1 MVKQTRIIFTLGD
14 VVQIRFVCPKCD
26 GAMTQ
31 KLDASERLPD
41 QCPSCKQPWSKEP
54 GIQVAV
60 IKYSWKR
67 YGITWSKMCF
77 TCSCNWNWMARRR
90 SDTEAYHQKQRK

>member
-41 QCPSCKQPWSKEP
+41 QCLRWTQDF
-54 GIQVAV
+54 GQVAK
-60 IKYSWKR
+60 IGS
-67 YGITWSKMCF
+67 
-77 TCSCNWNWMARRR
+77 CS
-90 SDTEAYHQKQRK
+90 

>member
-31 KLDASERLPD
+31 KLNACERLPD
-41 QCPSCKQPWSKEP
+41 QCPSCRHSWSHEP
-54 GIQVAV
+54 GIKSSEQV
-60 IKYSWKR
+60 
-67 YGITWSKMCF
+67 F
-77 TCSCNWNWMARRR
+77 L
-90 SDTEAYHQKQRK
+90 EALRNYLGRDHYAQMQFELDGEQAE

>member
-1 MVKQTRIIFTLGD
+1 MVKQTRIIFTWGD

-54 GIQVAV
+54 GI
-60 IKYSWKR
+60 
-67 YGITWSKMCF
+67 
-77 TCSCNWNWMARRR
+77 R
-90 SDTEAYHQKQRK
+90 SSDQIFLEALRHYLKQDVFHVQLQFELDGEKTE